1 MLEILQF
8 IFSSFWTWL
17 GTVILLYVCKGF
29 FINIIN
35 IKEEDNSNTNSKS

>member
-1 MLEILQF
+1 MIEILQF

-29 FINIIN
+29 FININ
-35 IKEEDNSNTNSKS
+35 IKKKDNSDTNNKS